1 MISESRPRL
10 AIVTALIALLAGGI
24 IAFALIGTGTVM
36 FHHADRVPC
45 NSLTSYAQVQTVVN
59 DKADIITRITNSGAQ
74 VTVTPVKAE
83 CPDSRDQLGYIRI
96 TYTTDSERDA
106 IQSILDHE
114 PLGVF
119 ITLDK
124 A

>member
-1 MISESRPRL
+1 MIIKSRPRL

-24 IAFALIGTGTVM
+24 IAFALIGTGTVT

-45 NSLTSYAQVQTVVN
+45 NSLTSYEQVQTVVN
-59 DKADIITRITNSGAQ
+59 DKSDIITRVTNSGTQ

-83 CPDSRDQLGYIRI
+83 CPDSHDQLGYIRI